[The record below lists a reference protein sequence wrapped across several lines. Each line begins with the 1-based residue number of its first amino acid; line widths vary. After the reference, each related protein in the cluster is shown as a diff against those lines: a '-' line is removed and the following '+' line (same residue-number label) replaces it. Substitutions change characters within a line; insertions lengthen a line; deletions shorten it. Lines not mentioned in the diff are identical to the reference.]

1 MEIMAIYYKDGFYN
15 DENGGYVPQG
25 AVEITE
31 QTYRTLLEGQSAGKQ
46 IIADR
51 MGKPI
56 LIEPQPSPA
65 QELKDGEWIERVD
78 LSGMKNKR
86 HRSLV

>member
-1 MEIMAIYYKDGFYN
+1 MAIYYKDGFYN

-46 IIADR
+46 IIADKWASR
-51 MGKPI
+51 F
-56 LIEPQPSPA
+56 
-65 QELKDGEWIERVD
+65 
-78 LSGMKNKR
+78 
-86 HRSLV
+86 